1 MNMSFYLVVY
11 DIANPKR
18 LRRIAKLMTSFG
30 VRVQKSVFEC
40 NLRPVKVKQMIEAV
54 NEIIDPDSDG
64 IRIYSLPAYAVEQT
78 SLLGFGPPTTSVECA
93 IVA

>member
-1 MNMSFYLVVY
+1 MNISFYLVVY

-18 LRRIAKLMTSFG
+18 LRRVAKVMTRFG

-40 NLRPVKVKQMIEAV
+40 NLKPSMVREMIDAV
-54 NEIIDPDSDG
+54 NGIIDSESDG
-64 IRIYSLPAYAVEQT
+64 IRVYPLPAYAVEQT
-78 SLLGFGPPTTSVECA
+78 SLLGFGPPTTRVECA